1 MIIHR
6 KNLIGDY
13 RVKEENRSN
22 HIKTISKII
31 VIVFLVFVIV
41 MVSARYLT
49 DEDFRSYIDTNILKK
64 EVSETTLNA
73 IEIDSETNP
82 TIYSYDK
89 YITIL
94 SKNKLKEYTAN
105 GKVEVELDVNV
116 AVPLIAS
123 NGKYMVIAEK
133 DGQKIYLIFGT
144 NILWKIGRAHV

>member
-49 DEDFRSYIDTNILKK
+49 DEDFRSYIDTKRSFRN
-64 EVSETTLNA
+64 
-73 IEIDSETNP
+73 
-82 TIYSYDK
+82 YS
-89 YITIL
+89 
-94 SKNKLKEYTAN
+94 
-105 GKVEVELDVNV
+105 
-116 AVPLIAS
+116 
-123 NGKYMVIAEK
+123 
-133 DGQKIYLIFGT
+133 
-144 NILWKIGRAHV
+144 